1 MANTRWPRSLTCP
14 PRILDFAVLLSG
26 NWLMRHASGKWFTLH
41 LFRNNPHGPANPEHF
56 LAVLTKVL
64 ALAETTIR

>member
-1 MANTRWPRSLTCP
+1 
-14 PRILDFAVLLSG
+14 
-26 NWLMRHASGKWFTLH
+26 MRHASGKWFTLH